1 MGMFQWNIW
10 KKFVKYMVESAKGK
24 KIGISS
30 KGKKGKVKIMKETLE
45 FLKRDRKVNQTFMD
59 KLVKVGLEVSYG
71 TYSYWD
77 NQEYVQIGRERV
89 WLVETEYTNHGN
101 SFGVVWR
108 YQNDV
113 IKEIIQTI
121 NEQKK
126 SAEEADELVNNF
138 FEKLSR

>member
-1 MGMFQWNIW
+1 M
-10 KKFVKYMVESAKGK
+10 KK
-24 KIGISS
+24 
-30 KGKKGKVKIMKETLE
+30 TLE

-59 KLVKVGLEVSYG
+59 KLEKVGFEISYG
-71 TYSYWD
+71 TYSCCD

-89 WLVETEYTNHGN
+89 WLVEIEYTDDGN
-101 SFGVVWR
+101 SFGAVWR

-113 IKEIIQTI
+113 IRDIIQTI

-126 SAEEADELVNNF
+126 SAEEADELVNSF

>member
-1 MGMFQWNIW
+1 
-10 KKFVKYMVESAKGK
+10 
-24 KIGISS
+24 
-30 KGKKGKVKIMKETLE
+30 MKETLE

-121 NEQKK
+121 NQQKK
-126 SAEEADELVNNF
+126 LAEEADGLVNNF

>member
-1 MGMFQWNIW
+1 MQNLELVQLKKLKVNISD
-10 KKFVKYMVESAKGK
+10 KV
-24 KIGISS
+24 GISS
-30 KGKKGKVKIMKETLE
+30 KGKKGKKGKVKIMKETLE

>member
-1 MGMFQWNIW
+1 
-10 KKFVKYMVESAKGK
+10 
-24 KIGISS
+24 
-30 KGKKGKVKIMKETLE
+30 MKETLE
-45 FLKRDRKVNQTFMD
+45 FLKKDRRVNQTFMD
-59 KLVKVGLEVSYG
+59 KLEKVELEINYG

-89 WLVETEYTNHGN
+89 FLVETKYTNNGN

-126 SAEEADELVNNF
+126 FAEEADELVNNF
-138 FEKLSR
+138 FEKLNR

>member
-1 MGMFQWNIW
+1 M
-10 KKFVKYMVESAKGK
+10 KK
-24 KIGISS
+24 
-30 KGKKGKVKIMKETLE
+30 TLE
-45 FLKRDRKVNQTFMD
+45 FLKRDRKVNQTFIG
-59 KLVKVGLEVSYG
+59 KLSRVGLEVYYG

-77 NQEYVQIGRERV
+77 NQEYVQIGREKV
-89 WLVETEYTNHGN
+89 WLVETEYTNHDN

-126 SAEEADELVNNF
+126 YAEEADELVNNF

>member
-1 MGMFQWNIW
+1 M
-10 KKFVKYMVESAKGK
+10 
-24 KIGISS
+24 
-30 KGKKGKVKIMKETLE
+30 
-45 FLKRDRKVNQTFMD
+45 
-59 KLVKVGLEVSYG
+59 
-71 TYSYWD
+71 
-77 NQEYVQIGRERV
+77 QIGRERV

-121 NEQKK
+121 NQQKK
-126 SAEEADELVNNF
+126 LAEEADGLVNNF

>member
-1 MGMFQWNIW
+1 LAFLLNAVLTVIRGE
-10 KKFVKYMVESAKGK
+10 KEKD
-24 KIGISS
+24 
-30 KGKKGKVKIMKETLE
+30 MKETLE

-59 KLVKVGLEVSYG
+59 KLAKVGLEVSYG

>member
-1 MGMFQWNIW
+1 
-10 KKFVKYMVESAKGK
+10 
-24 KIGISS
+24 
-30 KGKKGKVKIMKETLE
+30 MKETLE
-45 FLKRDRKVNQTFMD
+45 FLKRDRKVNQTFID
-59 KLVKVGLEVSYG
+59 KLAKVGLEVSYG
-71 TYSYWD
+71 TYSNWD
-77 NQEYVQIGRERV
+77 NQEYVQIGREKV
-89 WLVETEYTNHGN
+89 WLVEMEYTNHGN

-126 SAEEADELVNNF
+126 SAEEADEQVNSF

>member
-1 MGMFQWNIW
+1 
-10 KKFVKYMVESAKGK
+10 
-24 KIGISS
+24 
-30 KGKKGKVKIMKETLE
+30 MKETLE

-59 KLVKVGLEVSYG
+59 KLAKVGLEINYG

-77 NQEYVQIGRERV
+77 NQEYIQIGREKV

>member
-1 MGMFQWNIW
+1 
-10 KKFVKYMVESAKGK
+10 
-24 KIGISS
+24 
-30 KGKKGKVKIMKETLE
+30 MKETLE

-59 KLVKVGLEVSYG
+59 KLQKVGLEINYG

-77 NQEYVQIGRERV
+77 NQEYVQIGRERI
-89 WLVETEYTNHGN
+89 WLVEIEYTNHGN
-101 SFGVVWR
+101 NFGIVWR

-126 SAEEADELVNNF
+126 VAKESDELVNNF

>member
-1 MGMFQWNIW
+1 
-10 KKFVKYMVESAKGK
+10 
-24 KIGISS
+24 
-30 KGKKGKVKIMKETLE
+30 MKETLE

-59 KLVKVGLEVSYG
+59 KLAKVDLEINYG

-113 IKEIIQTI
+113 IKEIMQTI

-126 SAEEADELVNNF
+126 AAEEADELVNNF

>member
-1 MGMFQWNIW
+1 LAFLLNAVLTVIRGE
-10 KKFVKYMVESAKGK
+10 KEKD
-24 KIGISS
+24 
-30 KGKKGKVKIMKETLE
+30 MKETLE

-59 KLVKVGLEVSYG
+59 KLTKVGLEVSYG

>member
-1 MGMFQWNIW
+1 
-10 KKFVKYMVESAKGK
+10 
-24 KIGISS
+24 
-30 KGKKGKVKIMKETLE
+30 MKETLE
-45 FLKRDRKVNQTFMD
+45 FLKRDRKVNRTFMD
-59 KLVKVGLEVSYG
+59 KLAKVGFEINYG
-71 TYSYWD
+71 TYSYFD
-77 NQEYVQIGRERV
+77 HQEYVQIGRERV

-126 SAEEADELVNNF
+126 IAEGADEMVNNF